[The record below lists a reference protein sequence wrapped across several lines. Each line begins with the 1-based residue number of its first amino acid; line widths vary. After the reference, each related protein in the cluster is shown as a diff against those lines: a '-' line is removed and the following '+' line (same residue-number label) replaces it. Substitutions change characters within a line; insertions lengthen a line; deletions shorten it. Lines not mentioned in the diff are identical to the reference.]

1 MNNYQYLTSIAMG
14 GDNKTI
20 FIALG
25 FLICIA
31 IVVYLFFRSNASAE
45 GEYIEVTDDD
55 KDGEPYIP
63 EDIKYRIDW
72 LNVLMNY
79 VILSYG
85 RMSDEPKISA
95 FKPKDGVSVLRI
107 TDQKV
112 QFNITVYWLK
122 HKVLLTGFIMP
133 TEACGDI
140 QTVKHSF
147 KWKDYE
153 VPYIEVDKF
162 LAKFMDI
169 EENLVLTAIEDN
181 ISQKE
186 TNKFLIQELIH
197 MALDEKLVLPEDN
210 SMDLMV
216 AAICGLLGL
225 IPKLEKKTLDEYLTF
240 LSVLVAYFAKN
251 YGKDWFQKFS
261 FEPEVIEDLL
271 KQINGIEDYDEAAST
286 AEEEDD

>member
-14 GDNKTI
+14 GDNKAI
-20 FIALG
+20 FIALV

-31 IVVYLFFRSNASAE
+31 IMVYLFFRSNASEE

-55 KDGEPYIP
+55 KDGESYIP

-107 TDQKV
+107 TDKKI
-112 QFNITVYWLK
+112 QFSITVYWSK
-122 HKVLLTGFIMP
+122 HKVSLMGFIMP

-153 VPYIEVDKF
+153 VPYTEVDKF
-162 LAKFMDI
+162 LTKFMDI
-169 EENLVLTAIEDN
+169 EEDLVLTAIEDN
-181 ISQKE
+181 IFQKE
-186 TNKFLIQELIH
+186 NNKLLIQELIH

-225 IPKLEKKTLDEYLTF
+225 IPKLKKETLDEYLTF
-240 LSVLVAYFAKN
+240 LSVLITYFAKD
-251 YGKDWFQKFS
+251 YGKDWLQKFY
-261 FEPEVIEDLL
+261 FEPEVIEELL